1 MSQLNLLRYL
11 WLYILVPGIVLALS
25 TSADAQNSYSCDIR
39 SNDVIR
45 TLSTRRVAQNAI
57 SVSRGGYSPWNITE
71 NELLEDN
78 RHIAIDIDPHL
89 STEAL
94 RFNNFNFD
102 LPENVSITGIEVII
116 TGDSESDTP
125 LWEQDIRL
133 IGSGGNTVG
142 DNKAN
147 KELAGDAWN
156 LDTLSSLGYWTYGSS
171 VDLWGSNWSP
181 SDINNN
187 NFGFSL
193 QTKNRSDEIASLS
206 IDQLI
211 IVVYYDNPI
220 IICQAHACIVVTVEA
235 DESVVSYN
243 WNVRGLEWE
252 PSNDDPNVIN
262 VIADNA
268 SFGEYEVCL
277 DRQYDNGRQESCC
290 RAITYQDCSTGSIGD
305 FVWQDLNGNGF
316 QDSGEPGLSDC
327 NVILYTESLSY
338 VASTQ
343 TVNGMYLFTDLDPGN
358 YIVQVD
364 VKDYCPTKFD
374 GSNTTLNSDFYNAFL
389 PNSSHVVSLAANEDR
404 RDIDFGLIRKGSV
417 EGLTWID
424 KNDNGLYED
433 TDCPIA
439 DIKVSIVNTDGDTVR
454 CVISG
459 ADGTYVADNVPPGEY
474 TVKFAFPQEYL
485 VTSRGVDSHTLPGHC
500 SEAVTVGENITT
512 TVNAGAFRPSTLG
525 NYVWL
530 DSNENGIQD
539 TDEPGIAGAV
549 ITLTS
554 CDDIFIGEYQTDA
567 NGNYQISDIA
577 PGTYKI
583 CVDPM
588 RDDLEATLSSIGDDT
603 LDSDHVAGTAC
614 TACITVGENAN
625 DQTYDFGF
633 IESEVLSKIDV
644 YVFEDVNNDGVN
656 DANDPPIPNVK
667 VEIYDCNG
675 SLIADLTTDNVGAVW
690 QMDIPIGNYYIKV
703 TPPLGYTIRPG
714 GLITGANGR
723 GTTDCLSSAPMGFS
737 LEIPLIRY
745 IPNVT
750 ISVYEDTDGDGVN
763 GPNDPPLS
771 SISIDIYTCD
781 GVLVA
786 NTTTDALGIV
796 LQTLPEGNYYYRIYP
811 PSGYVLGF
819 DSIIDGSNG
828 TDTTPCLPTGPDG
841 LSIEIGLVE
850 SNAQIDVYVYHDVD
864 DNGTN
869 DSNDPALP
877 NVGVEIYNCSTGL
890 ISSMSTNNLG
900 AVWQYNIENGDYY
913 IKIIPP
919 AGYTIRP
926 GGIITDANGPGTTDC
941 YNSAPIGFSIEVGLI
956 LQGDPNVTISVYE
969 DTDGDGVNGPNDPP
983 LSSISIDIYTCDG
996 VLVANTTTDALGI
1009 VLQTLPEGNYYYRI
1023 YPPSGYVLGFD
1034 SIIDGSNGTDTT
1046 PCLPTGP
1053 DGLSIEIGLV
1063 ESNAQI
1069 DVYVYHD
1076 VDDNG
1081 TNDPNDPA
1089 LPNVGVEIYNCST
1102 GLISSMSTNNLGAVW
1117 QYNIENGDYYIK
1129 IIPPAGYTI
1138 RPGGIITDA
1147 NGPGTTDC
1155 LNSAPIGFSIEVG
1168 LILIGDPNVTVSVY
1182 DDTDG
1187 DGVNGP
1193 NDPPLSSISI
1203 DIYTCDG
1210 VLVANTTTDAVG
1222 VILETLPEGNYYFRI
1237 YPPIGYVIGFGSI
1250 IDGSNGTDTTP
1261 CLPTGPDGINIEI
1274 GLVRSNAQIDV
1285 YVYHDVEDNGTNDPN
1300 DPALPNVGV
1309 EIHNCTTGLIS
1320 SISTNNVGAVW
1331 QYNIENGDYY
1341 IKIIPPAGYTI
1352 RQGGIITNANGPGT
1366 TDCLNS
1372 APTGFSI
1379 EVGLINNT
1387 PPTGTGIITG
1397 VIWQDDDG
1405 SSTNDNEPPVSGIT
1419 VSLYTCNGDF
1429 VASTQTDAQG
1439 AYAFVDLL
1447 PGEYYI
1453 EVDSLP
1459 GFAFSTGADSGV
1471 DNSNGSGTTACI
1483 SVDDTTVTINAGMA
1497 PLSSIG
1503 NYVWLDNNVD
1513 GIQDANES
1521 GVAGI
1526 PLVLFD
1532 DNELEIANTVTGTQ
1546 GEYIFSD
1553 IAPGN
1558 YRIEIRDSRTF
1569 GVTLQSIGPED
1580 TDSELRIEGSRL
1592 VSEYFTLSGG
1602 NDLTDIDMGLTIE
1615 SAIIGGLVFQDEGLD
1630 GVLSNA
1636 DDRVQDISVH
1646 LYSSAGVLTQTL
1658 ITDTGG
1664 AYVFFNVIPGDYY
1677 VQFDAASDIVFTMP
1691 NIGSDELLD
1700 SDVIDTDGRTD
1711 IISVEGGDII
1721 QGVNAGLT
1729 QTSGCISGV
1738 FWDDAN
1744 RDGILG
1750 NGAGSAAS
1758 ENTSNQRL
1766 MEERRIDNA
1775 TVNLYREDGT
1785 LVATDITDFD
1795 GQYNFCDLE
1804 VGNYYVQFTLPDNYV
1819 FTIANQGTDELL
1831 DSDVTD
1837 PVNGTTDI
1845 ISVNTSNIINGIS
1858 AGAYEQSTIVSGTF
1872 WEDANSDGILSALE
1886 IGVSGISINLV
1897 AADGSIALTALS
1909 NQDGIYTFTDPTAGV
1924 YSLSVIVPDS
1934 LALTQSMIG
1943 ADPSLYSHFSESDN
1957 STSTFNI
1964 TTGEIYNNINA
1975 GFIEKEELRPARVSG
1990 QVWLDVNRDGI
2001 LQTIERGI
2009 SDVTINLM
2017 EMDMT
2022 IVNTVS
2028 TGSDGDYNFTNIPS
2042 GDYILEIMNSDTY
2055 AMTTAHVGNDPTVYS
2070 HFDESSRSSD
2080 PIAVSEGDNIS
2091 NMNGGLIPNI
2101 GSMSGTIWL
2110 DTDDDGKY
2118 DTDEN
2123 GIQGINVNLLRA
2135 DESIVSSIFTD
2146 ASGAYSFTDLDA
2158 GDYILEVVSGTTYDH
2173 AKGFRGADET
2183 IYSHILMNFGRSD
2196 IKSIAAGDNLINI
2209 NAGLTEAQVTTSVSG
2224 TVWLDTDDDGKY
2236 DTDENGIQGINV
2248 NLLRADESIVSSI
2261 FTDTSGAYSFTDLDA
2276 GDYILEVVSGTAYD
2290 HAKGFRGADEA
2301 IYSHIL
2307 MNFGRSDIK
2316 SIATGD
2322 NLMNINAGLTEAQV
2336 TTSMSG
2342 TVWLDTDDDG
2352 KYDTDENGIQGI
2364 NVNLLRADESIVSS
2378 IFTDASGAYSF
2389 TDLDAGDYILE
2400 VVSGTAYDHAKGFR
2414 GADETI
2420 YSHILMNIGRSDIKS
2435 IAAGDNLINI
2445 NAGLTEAVNTIV
2457 SGVVWLDENKNG
2469 FLDDTELG
2477 LEAIEV
2483 ELYREGGTLVASTLT
2498 AVTGRYTFDGL
2509 TAGRYYVLF
2518 NMIADH
2524 TFTIPR
2530 AGGSAPNDS
2539 NVTDFNLG
2547 TTNIFAIAKGN
2558 YFGNIHAGYIREND
2572 PVDTVGSITG
2582 YVWEDRN
2589 GDGILEIAEGG
2600 QNDVVVILYDAS
2612 GVEVART
2619 TTSNDPDTGRPGYYD
2634 FLQIVTGSYTTEYL
2648 LDDQAQPTI
2657 SGQDSALGDDMKID
2671 GFSVSAGTQITVN
2684 AGYYFTASIGDYVWQ
2699 DANENGIQD
2708 DSETGAQN
2716 FFIKLLDTNDQQ
2728 VAFTFSDSEGGY
2740 AFDNLA
2746 PGDYYIQVDF
2756 QLGISFS
2763 AGGLGDAESDS
2774 NINNDNGFG
2783 TTSTITLS
2791 SGDNNNTIDI
2801 GLIVA
2806 PATAGD
2812 RVFADTNGDGIQDD
2826 AEGGIDGIAVML
2838 YDRNDNLIQSTETAT
2853 VAGES
2858 GKYLFEDI
2866 KAGNYY
2872 IVFDIPAGLDIS
2884 PQDEGGDDS
2893 KDSDV
2898 DNSQEFGSTS
2908 IFELSAGETD
2918 LDIDCG
2924 IISSLSIGDRVWHD
2938 RDSDGSF
2945 DNNEPGVSGVEVTLH
2960 DGEGNYLSATTTN
2973 NQGIY
2978 SFDGLNPGDYYLQ
2991 FNAPD
2996 NFTYTEKGVGAPSI
3010 DSDVNEDGSSDLI
3023 TLTSTSGTRKVS
3035 AGLIRPSNEIGGIA
3049 WWDNNLDGLYTTD
3062 EDLMEGVTV
3071 YLLNNNQQL
3080 LDEVQTNILGRYV
3093 FYDIPNG
3100 PYIIQFASEVDMSF
3114 TSRNVGGNDKINS
3127 AVDADGYSQIVNAT
3141 GQTVERYINGGLI
3154 DIEAPGIAK
3163 VYPNPVS
3170 GNAIQL
3176 EVRSAKDA
3184 ANISVYLY
3192 DMSGRLMDSWTS
3204 LQQAKAGLSKYKLP
3218 VYDLSGQYI
3227 MKVRVGN
3234 RVETKKLIILDE

>member
-1 MSQLNLLRYL
+1 MT
-11 WLYILVPGIVLALS
+11 LAFCTS
-25 TSADAQNSYSCDIR
+25 TNAQNSYSCDIR
-39 SNDVIR
+39 SNDEIR
-45 TLSTRRVAQNAI
+45 TLSSRRVAQNAI

-71 NELLEDN
+71 NDLLEDN
-78 RHIAIDIDPHL
+78 RHIAIDIEPHL
-89 STEAL
+89 STELL

-125 LWEQDIRL
+125 LWEQDVRL

-147 KELAGDAWN
+147 KELTGDAWN
-156 LDTLSSLGYWTYGSS
+156 LDSLSSLGYWTYGSS

-193 QTKNRSDEIASLS
+193 QTKNRSDEITSLT

-211 IVVYYDNPI
+211 IVVYYDKPI
-220 IICQAHACIVVTVEA
+220 VICQDHACIVVTVEA

-277 DRQYDNGRQESCC
+277 DRQYDDGRQESCC

-343 TVNGMYLFTDLDPGN
+343 TVNGMYLFTDLDPRN

-364 VKDYCPTKFD
+364 VKDYCPTRND
-374 GSNTTLNSDFYNAFL
+374 VTNTTLNSDFYNAFL
-389 PNSSHVVSLAANEDR
+389 PNSSHVVSIAANEHR
-404 RDIDFGLIRKGSV
+404 RDIDFGLIRKGSI

-424 KNDNGLYED
+424 KNGNGIYED

-439 DIKVSIVNTDGDTVR
+439 DIKISIVNTDGDTVR

-459 ADGTYVADNVPPGEY
+459 ADGTYLADNVPPGDY

-485 VTSRGVDSHTLPGHC
+485 VTSRGIDSNTLPGHC
-500 SEAVTVGENITT
+500 SETVTVGENIIT

-539 TDEPGIAGAV
+539 AGELGIEGAV
-549 ITLTS
+549 ISLTS
-554 CDDIFIGEYQTDA
+554 CDDIFISEYLTDA
-567 NGNYQISDIA
+567 NGNYQISGIA

-588 RDDLEATLSSIGDDT
+588 RDDLEASLSNRGDDT

-614 TACITVGENAN
+614 TACITVGENAD

-633 IESEVLSKIDV
+633 VESEVLGKIDV

-675 SLIADLTTDNVGAVW
+675 GLIADLTTDNVGAVW
-690 QMDIPIGNYYIKV
+690 QMDIPLGNYYIKV
-703 TPPLGYTIRPG
+703 TPPIGYTIRLG
-714 GLITGANGR
+714 GLITDANGR

-737 LEIPLIRY
+737 LEIPLIRD

-750 ISVYEDTDGDGVN
+750 VSVYDDTDGDGVN
-763 GPNDPPLS
+763 GPNDPPLGG
-771 SISIDIYTCD
+771 ITVEIYKCDDI
-781 GVLVA
+781 LVA
-786 NTTTDALGIV
+786 TTTTNALGV
-796 LQTLPEGNYYYRIYP
+796 VFQTLPDGEYYFRIVP
-811 PSGYVLGF
+811 PIGYVFGF
-819 DSIIDGSNG
+819 GSIVDDSNG
-828 TDTTPCLPTGPDG
+828 PETTSCFSTDPDG
-841 LSIEIGLVE
+841 INIEIGLVK
-850 SNAQIDVYVYHDVD
+850 SD
-864 DNGTN
+864 
-869 DSNDPALP
+869 
-877 NVGVEIYNCSTGL
+877 
-890 ISSMSTNNLG
+890 
-900 AVWQYNIENGDYY
+900 
-913 IKIIPP
+913 
-919 AGYTIRP
+919 
-926 GGIITDANGPGTTDC
+926 
-941 YNSAPIGFSIEVGLI
+941 
-956 LQGDPNVTISVYE
+956 
-969 DTDGDGVNGPNDPP
+969 
-983 LSSISIDIYTCDG
+983 
-996 VLVANTTTDALGI
+996 
-1009 VLQTLPEGNYYYRI
+1009 
-1023 YPPSGYVLGFD
+1023 
-1034 SIIDGSNGTDTT
+1034 
-1046 PCLPTGP
+1046 
-1053 DGLSIEIGLV
+1053 
-1063 ESNAQI
+1063 AQI

-1102 GLISSMSTNNLGAVW
+1102 GLISSMNTNNVGAVW

-1129 IIPPAGYTI
+1129 IIPPVGYTI
-1138 RPGGIITDA
+1138 RPGGIITNA

-1168 LILIGDPNVTVSVY
+1168 LILQGDPNVTVSVY
-1182 DDTDG
+1182 EDIDG
-1187 DGVNGP
+1187 DGNNGP
-1193 NDPPLSSISI
+1193 NDPPLASISI

-1210 VLVANTTTDAVG
+1210 VLVANTTTDALGIV
-1222 VILETLPEGNYYFRI
+1222 LQTLPEGNYYFRI
-1237 YPPIGYVIGFGSI
+1237 YPPSGYVIGFGSI
-1250 IDGSNGTDTTP
+1250 VDDSNGADTTP

-1274 GLVRSNAQIDV
+1274 GLVRSDAQIDV
-1285 YVYHDVEDNGTNDPN
+1285 YVYHDIGDDGNNDPS
-1300 DPALPNVGV
+1300 DTPLPNVGV
-1309 EIHNCTTGLIS
+1309 EIYDCNSGLLVALL
-1320 SISTNNVGAVW
+1320 TNNVGAVW
-1331 QYNIENGDYY
+1331 QYNIVNGDYY
-1341 IKIIPPAGYTI
+1341 IKIIPPAGFAV
-1352 RQGGIITNANGPGT
+1352 RPGGIITDANGLGT

-1372 APTGFSI
+1372 APIGFSI

-1387 PPTGTGIITG
+1387 PPIGTGIITG

-1405 SSTNDNEPPVSGIT
+1405 SSTNDNEPPLSGIT

-1439 AYAFVDLL
+1439 AYTFVDLL

-1453 EVDSLP
+1453 EVGSLP
-1459 GFAFSTGADSGV
+1459 GFAFSTGGESGI
-1471 DNSNGSGTTACI
+1471 DNSNGSGTTSCI
-1483 SVDDTTVTINAGMA
+1483 SVNDTTVTINVGMA

-1503 NYVWLDNNVD
+1503 DYVWLDSNVD
-1513 GIQDANES
+1513 GIQDVNES
-1521 GVAGI
+1521 GVAGV
-1526 PLVLFD
+1526 PLVLLD
-1532 DNELEIANTVTGTQ
+1532 NNELEIANTVTGTQ
-1546 GEYIFSD
+1546 GEYTFSD
-1553 IAPGN
+1553 IAPGK

-1569 GVTLQSIGPED
+1569 GITLQSIGSD
-1580 TDSELRIEGSRL
+1580 DADSELRIEGSRL
-1592 VSEYFTLSGG
+1592 LSEFFTLSGG
-1602 NDLTDIDMGLTIE
+1602 SNLNNIDMGLTIE

-1630 GVLSNA
+1630 GVVSNA
-1636 DDRVQDISVH
+1636 DDRIQDISVH
-1646 LYSSAGVLTQTL
+1646 LYSSTGVLTQTL
-1658 ITDTGG
+1658 VTDAGG
-1664 AYVFFNVIPGDYY
+1664 VYVFYNVIPGDYY
-1677 VQFDAASDIVFTMP
+1677 VQFDVASDFVFTMP

-1700 SDVIDTDGRTD
+1700 SDVIDTDGRTE
-1711 IISVEGGDII
+1711 IFSVQGGDII
-1721 QGVNAGLT
+1721 QGVNAGLAR
-1729 QTSGCISGV
+1729 TSGCISGV

-1819 FTIANQGTDELL
+1819 FTLANQGPDELL

-1845 ISVNTSNIINGIS
+1845 ISINTSDIINGIS
-1858 AGAYEQSTIVSGTF
+1858 AGAYEQSTIVSGTI
-1872 WEDANSDGILSALE
+1872 WEDANSDGIISALE
-1886 IGVSGISINLV
+1886 IGISGVSINLV
-1897 AADGSIALTALS
+1897 AADGTIALTTLS
-1909 NQDGIYTFTDPTAGV
+1909 NQDGIYTFTDPTPGV
-1924 YSLSVIVPDS
+1924 YSLSAIVPDT

-1943 ADPSLYSHFSESDN
+1943 ADPALYSHFSETDN
-1957 STSTFNI
+1957 STSTFNVAN
-1964 TTGEIYNNINA
+1964 GEIYNNINA
-1975 GFIEKEELRPARVSG
+1975 GFIEKEQLRPARVSG
-1990 QVWLDVNRDGI
+1990 QVWLDDNRDGI
-2001 LQTIERGI
+2001 LQTVERGI
-2009 SDVTINLM
+2009 SDVTIHLM

-2022 IVNTVS
+2022 IVNTIS
-2028 TGSDGDYNFTNIPS
+2028 TDNDGGYIFTDIPS
-2042 GDYILEIMNSDTY
+2042 GDYILEIMNADTY

-2080 PIAVSEGDNIS
+2080 PIAVIDGDDIS
-2091 NMNGGLIPNI
+2091 NMNGGLIPNK
-2101 GSMSGTIWL
+2101 GSMSGTVWL
-2110 DTDDDGKY
+2110 DTDDDGKYDTNENGIQGINVNLLRADESVVSSILTDASGAYTFGNLEAGDYILEVISGTAYNHAKGFRGADETVFSHILMNIGRSDVKSIAEGGNLTDINAGLTEAESTTSMSGTVWLDADNDGKYDTDENGIQGINVNLLRADESIVSSIFTDASGAYSFTDLEAGDYILEVVSGTAYDHAKGFRGVDATVYSHILMNIGRSDVKSIAEGDNLTDINAGLTEAEITTSMSGTVWLDADDDGKY

-2146 ASGAYSFTDLDA
+2146 ASGAYSFTDLD
-2158 GDYILEVVSGTTYDH
+2158 S
-2173 AKGFRGADET
+2173 
-2183 IYSHILMNFGRSD
+2183 
-2196 IKSIAAGDNLINI
+2196 
-2209 NAGLTEAQVTTSVSG
+2209 
-2224 TVWLDTDDDGKY
+2224 
-2236 DTDENGIQGINV
+2236 
-2248 NLLRADESIVSSI
+2248 
-2261 FTDTSGAYSFTDLDA
+2261 

-2290 HAKGFRGADEA
+2290 HAKGFRGVD
-2301 IYSHIL
+2301 
-2307 MNFGRSDIK
+2307 
-2316 SIATGD
+2316 AT
-2322 NLMNINAGLTEAQV
+2322 V
-2336 TTSMSG
+2336 
-2342 TVWLDTDDDG
+2342 
-2352 KYDTDENGIQGI
+2352 
-2364 NVNLLRADESIVSS
+2364 
-2378 IFTDASGAYSF
+2378 
-2389 TDLDAGDYILE
+2389 
-2400 VVSGTAYDHAKGFR
+2400 
-2414 GADETI
+2414 
-2420 YSHILMNIGRSDIKS
+2420 YSHILMNIGRSDVKS
-2435 IAAGDNLINI
+2435 IAEGDNLTDI
-2445 NAGLTEAVNTIV
+2445 NAGLTEVVNTII
-2457 SGVVWLDENKNG
+2457 SGVVWLDDDKNG
-2469 FLDDTELG
+2469 FLDNDELG
-2477 LEAIEV
+2477 LESIV
-2483 ELYREGGTLVASTLT
+2483 VDLYREGGILAASTLT
-2498 AVTGRYTFDGL
+2498 TVTGRYAFEGL
-2509 TAGRYYVLF
+2509 DSGRYYVLF

-2530 AGGSAPNDS
+2530 AGGSAPDDS
-2539 NVTDFNLG
+2539 NVTDLNLG

-2582 YVWEDRN
+2582 YVWEDTN

-2648 LDDQAQPTI
+2648 LDDQAQPTT
-2657 SGQDSALGDDMKID
+2657 SGQDSALGDDMRID
-2671 GFSVSAGTQITVN
+2671 DIPVSAGMLIAVN
-2684 AGYYFTASIGDYVWQ
+2684 AGYYFSASIGDYVWQ
-2699 DANENGIQD
+2699 DDNEDGIQD
-2708 DSETGAQN
+2708 DSEGGAQN
-2716 FFIKLLDTNDQQ
+2716 FFIKLFDTNNQQ
-2728 VAFTFSDSEGGY
+2728 VAFTFSDSEGAY

-2783 TTSTITLS
+2783 TTSTISLG
-2791 SGDNNNTIDI
+2791 SGDNNNTVDI

-2826 AEGGIDGIAVML
+2826 TEGGIDGIAVML
-2838 YDRNDNLIQSTETAT
+2838 YDRNDNLIQTTETAT
-2853 VAGES
+2853 VGGES

-2884 PQDEGGDDS
+2884 PQDVGGNDS
-2893 KDSDV
+2893 QDSDV

-2960 DGEGNYLSATTTN
+2960 DGEGNYISAATTN
-2973 NQGIY
+2973 NQGVY

-2996 NFTYTEKGVGAPSI
+2996 NFTYTEKGVGVPSI

-3071 YLLNNNQQL
+3071 YLLNNSQQL

-3114 TSRNVGGNDKINS
+3114 TTRNVGGNDKINS

-3176 EVRSAKDA
+3176 EVRSPKDA
-3184 ANISVYLY
+3184 ANVLVYLY

-3204 LQQAKAGLSKYKLP
+3204 LQQAKAGLSMYKLP

-3227 MKVRVGN
+3227 LKVRVGN
-3234 RVETKKLIILDE
+3234 REETKKLIILDE

>member
-277 DRQYDNGRQESCC
+277 DRQYDDGRQESCC

-500 SEAVTVGENITT
+500 SEAVTVGENVTT

-588 RDDLEATLSSIGDDT
+588 RDDLEATLSNIGDDI

-737 LEIPLIRY
+737 LEIPLIRN

-750 ISVYEDTDGDGVN
+750 ISVYDDIDGDGVN
-763 GPNDPPLS
+763 GPNHPPLS

-811 PSGYVLGF
+811 PNGYVLGF

-841 LSIEIGLVE
+841 ISIEIGLVE

-864 DNGTN
+864 NNGTN
-869 DSNDPALP
+869 DPNDPDLP

-926 GGIITDANGPGTTDC
+926 GGIITNANGPGTTDC

-1023 YPPSGYVLGFD
+1023 YPPNGYVLGFD

-1053 DGLSIEIGLV
+1053 DGISIEIGLV

-1076 VDDNG
+1076 VEDNG
-1081 TNDPNDPA
+1081 TNDSNDPA
-1089 LPNVGVEIYNCST
+1089 LPNVGVEIYNCAT

-1168 LILIGDPNVTVSVY
+1168 LILLGDPNVTVSVY

-1274 GLVRSNAQIDV
+1274 GLVESNAQIDV
-1285 YVYHDVEDNGTNDPN
+1285 YVYHDIDDNGTNDPN

-1320 SISTNNVGAVW
+1320 SMSTNNVGAVW

-1352 RQGGIITNANGPGT
+1352 RPGGIITNANGPGT

-1372 APTGFSI
+1372 APIGFSI

-1429 VASTQTDAQG
+1429 VASTETDAQG

-1447 PGEYYI
+1447 PGDYYI

-1483 SVDDTTVTINAGMA
+1483 SVDDTTVTINAGIA

-1503 NYVWLDNNVD
+1503 NYVWLDNNVN

-1526 PLVLFD
+1526 PLVLLD

-1546 GEYIFSD
+1546 GEYNFSD

-1858 AGAYEQSTIVSGTF
+1858 AGAYEQSTIVSGTI

-1886 IGVSGISINLV
+1886 IGISGISINLV

-2028 TGSDGDYNFTNIPS
+2028 TGSDGEYNFTNIPS

-2158 GDYILEVVSGTTYDH
+2158 GDYILEVVSGT
-2173 AKGFRGADET
+2173 
-2183 IYSHILMNFGRSD
+2183 
-2196 IKSIAAGDNLINI
+2196 
-2209 NAGLTEAQVTTSVSG
+2209 
-2224 TVWLDTDDDGKY
+2224 
-2236 DTDENGIQGINV
+2236 
-2248 NLLRADESIVSSI
+2248 
-2261 FTDTSGAYSFTDLDA
+2261 
-2276 GDYILEVVSGTAYD
+2276 AYD
-2290 HAKGFRGADEA
+2290 HAKGFRG
-2301 IYSHIL
+2301 I
-2307 MNFGRSDIK
+2307 
-2316 SIATGD
+2316 
-2322 NLMNINAGLTEAQV
+2322 
-2336 TTSMSG
+2336 
-2342 TVWLDTDDDG
+2342 
-2352 KYDTDENGIQGI
+2352 
-2364 NVNLLRADESIVSS
+2364 
-2378 IFTDASGAYSF
+2378 
-2389 TDLDAGDYILE
+2389 
-2400 VVSGTAYDHAKGFR
+2400 
-2414 GADETI
+2414 DETI

-2477 LEAIEV
+2477 LEAIGV

-2600 QNDVVVILYDAS
+2600 QNDVVVILYYAS

-2671 GFSVSAGTQITVN
+2671 GFSVSAGTQIIVN

-2708 DSETGAQN
+2708 NSETGAQN
-2716 FFIKLLDTNDQQ
+2716 FFIKLLDTNNQQ

-2763 AGGLGDAESDS
+2763 VGGLGDSESDS

-2791 SGDNNNTIDI
+2791 SGDNNNTVDI

-2884 PQDEGGDDS
+2884 PQDQGGDDS

-2898 DNSQEFGSTS
+2898 DNSQQFGSTS

-2960 DGEGNYLSATTTN
+2960 DGEGNYISATTTN

-2991 FNAPD
+2991 FNAPE

-3114 TSRNVGGNDKINS
+3114 TTRNVGGNDKINS

-3176 EVRSAKDA
+3176 EVRSAKDT

-3204 LQQAKAGLSKYKLP
+3204 LQQAKAGLSKYMLP